1 MSGLALGSKNDLDGQ
16 CGAMTVVWFHRGM
29 TLFWEGG
36 PPTTKDIICIA
47 QLMSFGF
54 GKMKQRNM
62 DGVKKSCKIHNDH
75 VFFQKLLL
83 EGPQFSKLALYS

>member
-54 GKMKQRNM
+54 GKMKQRNT
-62 DGVKKSCKIHNDH
+62 DGVKKAI
-75 VFFQKLLL
+75 
-83 EGPQFSKLALYS
+83 